1 MNKKVSTIFAM
12 AALMG
17 GVFSGSAYAQNTE
30 IKLDDE
36 SVKLQETIPSEAVLL
51 GQDGYYLGIEVNGKV
66 KSLDAA
72 STSISAEKKNYYL
85 WTVKALDKT
94 STNEITKYTF
104 TNVATGDLLS
114 FNLSD
119 GAFRY
124 NDAENDIKADDLD
137 EAAYIFTF
145 GSQAGG
151 VITEAEYNNGK
162 TGNDFVNLSQQLYT
176 FSDVTLPGSAAARL
190 ALDVQ
195 GEGLSASVTTDLD
208 VYALEDAPVTAS
220 TLNKWYNGKGF
231 NLAANGENVL
241 DNLFGGETRIWA
253 FDVPKTGNGI
263 TTENG
268 VTGYKVGVDSD
279 RDALII
285 PCGTYFFTD
294 PVFNGNVGESDFMPG
309 GVAANDPT
317 KINWLASTLIALSST
332 ETKEATNN
340 DRGNG
345 EGFVLRTAKGDEF
358 IFQQNT
364 SEPAG
369 EDLSIWNAC
378 FTVADDH
385 ANDFPYSISLSK
397 FFYKAGVNDANTKAQ
412 TEKANVYLGV
422 SGFNG
427 TEYRVVSRRTGDP
440 VHAFGFTDSSVED
453 GRSLLNET
461 KTAAVYTIKFV
472 EGTNNDKDLMNKYL
486 TVGSTL
492 VNNSYQWQYEAKGEA
507 IAETSFPAFQWLITA
522 AEKTNANDSKY
533 AEVTFTNRETGLKF
547 TTKLFKEAGEGR
559 YSLSTED
566 IKKVFPFT
574 VNTDQ
579 ANTYVVQQQP
589 DVDFDADLIVEL
601 KKLDN
606 VDPYAGFLKVDDN
619 TIRTLAFAR
628 DKNDTS
634 NKLFGV
640 VELDDNDT
648 PSDPT
653 DDYYR
658 LNAPGHFATDI
669 EGADQWQLVRS
680 SSPVGQSRVFVYN
693 NTATA
698 SVDDVANGDKI
709 YAYAYAL
716 RRIVDGTE
724 TNYFLKNLA
733 DSNDELLLSDED
745 ANSDNRIDANE
756 LENLKKG
763 LSSNPATSDYS
774 DISFIIKENVDGSV
788 SLLKRED
795 VATATTA
802 TDYKPFG
809 KADAEKVI
817 EVVEGSYDYEYD
829 FNDEEVYVSTVLRQ
843 NEIKTYLD
851 PRPVEISWSAK
862 DGHITLKSELGNYI
876 TMNDDRDGIVVNEE
890 VSDTYYLYVTDEKAV
905 VPSFYITKGVAAE
918 NGERMY
924 MFNPVDSAAY
934 YVTIN
939 GEYSRKYQWNEDNI
953 KAMFKPGIINETR
966 DTLSLTMKGEEG
978 KKVAKEAD
986 DNDGNIWG
994 GLNRF
999 KFQIIEASDA
1009 EGYYR
1014 IRQLSANAYG
1024 DPRVTRYLSNVNDKL
1039 TWSNKAQALLFD
1051 INEVAAPT
1059 ANESVSATE
1068 VKVIATDGAVNI
1080 KNAAGKNVVISTILG
1095 QIVANE
1101 VLTSDNATISVP
1113 AGIAIVSVDGEEAVK
1128 VSVR

>member
-1 MNKKVSTIFAM
+1 MDNK
-12 AALMG
+12 
-17 GVFSGSAYAQNTE
+17 
-30 IKLDDE
+30 

-51 GQDGYYLGIEVNGKV
+51 GQDGYYLGIKV
-66 KSLDAA
+66 TGDTKSLEAATVSIDA
-72 STSISAEKKNYYL
+72 EDKNYYL

-94 STNEITKYTF
+94 SSDETTKYTF

-114 FNLSD
+114 FDLD
-119 GAFRY
+119 GGAFRY
-124 NDAENDIKADDLD
+124 NHDDVKADDLD

-145 GSQAGG
+145 GTQGTSK
-151 VITEAEYNNGK
+151 IDESEYNNGK
-162 TGNDFVNLSQQLYT
+162 TGDDFQDLTQQLYT
-176 FSDVTLPGSAAARL
+176 FSEVTLPGATAARL

-195 GEGLSASVTTDLD
+195 NEGLSASVTSDLD
-208 VYALEDAPVTAS
+208 VYALEDAPITAS

-253 FDVPKTGNGI
+253 FDVPTG
-263 TTENG
+263 
-268 VTGYKVGVDSD
+268 GYTIGTDSYGD
-279 RDALII
+279 KLII
-285 PCGTYFFTD
+285 PAGTYFFTD

-309 GVAANDPT
+309 GSAANDPS

-345 EGFVLRTAKGDEF
+345 EGFVLRTAKGEDF

-385 ANDFPYSISLSK
+385 ANTFPYSISLTK

-412 TEKANVYLGV
+412 TEKAKVYLGV

-461 KTAAVYTIKFV
+461 KTAAIYTIKFV
-472 EGTNNDKDLMNKYL
+472 EGTNADKNLMNKYL
-486 TVGSTL
+486 TVGSTR
-492 VNNSYQWQYEAKGEA
+492 VNSSYQWQYEAKGEA

-559 YSLSTED
+559 YSLSTDGIEK
-566 IKKVFPFT
+566 IFPFT

-579 ANTYVVQQQP
+579 ANTYVVEQQP
-589 DVDFDADLIVEL
+589 EVKFDADLIVEL

-648 PSDPT
+648 PLNT
-653 DDYYR
+653 ADDYYR
-658 LNAPGHFATDI
+658 LNAPGHFATEI
-669 EGADQWQLVRS
+669 ENADQWQLVRS
-680 SSPVGQSRVFVYN
+680 ASPVGQSRVFVYN

-698 SVDDVANGDKI
+698 SVDDVAKGDKI

-724 TNYFLKNLA
+724 TNYFLKNTA
-733 DSNDELLLSDED
+733 NSNEELLLSDED

-756 LENLKKG
+756 LDALKKG
-763 LSSNPATSDYS
+763 LSSDPTTSGYS

-788 SLLKRED
+788 SLLKRID
-795 VATATTA
+795 VATATTPA
-802 TDYKPFG
+802 SDYKPFG

-817 EVVEGSYDYEYD
+817 EVVEGRYDYEYD
-829 FNDEEVYVSTVLRQ
+829 FNNEEVYVSTVLRQ

-851 PRPVEISWSAK
+851 PRPVEISWPAK
-862 DGHITLKSELGNYI
+862 DGHVTLKSELGNYI
-876 TMNDDRDGIVVNEE
+876 TMNEDRDAIVVNEE
-890 VSDTYYLYVTDEKAV
+890 VADTYYLYVTDEKAV

-934 YVTIN
+934 YVTLD
-939 GEYSRKYQWNEDNI
+939 GEYSRKYQWNENNV

-986 DNDGNIWG
+986 DNNKNIWG

-999 KFQIIEASDA
+999 KFQIIEAGDDA

-1014 IRQLSANAYG
+1014 IRQLSANKYDDA
-1024 DPRVTRYLSNVNDKL
+1024 RQTLYLSNVNDKL
-1039 TWSNKAQALLFD
+1039 TWSDKAEALLFE
-1051 INEVAAPT
+1051 IENAAAPT
-1059 ANESVSATE
+1059 ANEGVSATE
-1068 VKVIATDGAVNI
+1068 VKIIATDGAVNV
-1080 KNAAGKNVVISTILG
+1080 KNAAGKNVVVSTILG

>member
-30 IKLDDE
+30 IKLDNN
-36 SVKLQETIPSEAVLL
+36 SVELQETIPSEAVLL
-51 GQDGYYLGIEVNGKV
+51 GQNGYYLGIEVNGKV
-66 KSLDAA
+66 KTLDAA

-94 STNEITKYTF
+94 SSTEITKYTF

-124 NDAENDIKADDLD
+124 NDEENDIKADDLAN
-137 EAAYIFTF
+137 AAYIFTF
-145 GSQAGG
+145 GTQTGG
-151 VITEAEYNNGK
+151 TVSESEYNNGK
-162 TGNDFVNLSQQLYT
+162 TGDDFQNLNQQLYT
-176 FSDVTLPGSAAARL
+176 FSDVTLPGATPARL

-195 GEGLSASVTTDLD
+195 NEGLSASVTSDLD
-208 VYALEDAPVTAS
+208 VYALEDAPITAS

-253 FDVPKTGNGI
+253 FDVPKTGKGI
-263 TTENG
+263 VSDGG
-268 VTGYKVGVDSD
+268 VTGYQIGVDSD
-279 RDALII
+279 NKPLII
-285 PCGTYFFTD
+285 PAGTYFFTD
-294 PVFNGNVGESDFMPG
+294 PVFNGNVGESDFMPNG
-309 GVAANDPT
+309 SAANDAS

-345 EGFVLRTAKGDEF
+345 EGFVLRTAKGEDF

-385 ANDFPYSISLSK
+385 ANTFPYSISLTK

-461 KTAAVYTIKFV
+461 KTAAIYTIKFV
-472 EGTNNDKDLMNKYL
+472 EGTNADKNLMNKYL
-486 TVGSTL
+486 TVGSTR
-492 VNNSYQWQYEAKGEA
+492 VNSSYQWQYEAKGEA

-559 YSLSTED
+559 YSLSTDGIEK
-566 IKKVFPFT
+566 IFPFT

-579 ANTYVVQQQP
+579 ANTYVVEQQP
-589 DVDFDADLIVEL
+589 EVKFDADLIVEL

-648 PSDPT
+648 PSNPA

-658 LNAPGHFATDI
+658 LNAPGHFATEI
-669 EGADQWQLVRS
+669 ENADQWQLVRS
-680 SSPVGQSRVFVYN
+680 ASPVGQSRVFVYN

-698 SVDDVANGDKI
+698 SVDDVAKGDKI

-724 TNYFLKNLA
+724 TNYFLKNTA
-733 DSNDELLLSDED
+733 NSNNELLLSDED
-745 ANSDNRIDANE
+745 TDNDNRIDANE
-756 LENLKKG
+756 LEALKKD
-763 LSSNPATSDYS
+763 LSNNSNS

-788 SLLKRED
+788 SLLKRID
-795 VATATTA
+795 VATATTPA
-802 TDYKPFG
+802 SDYKPFG

-817 EVVEGSYDYEYD
+817 EVVEGRYDYEYD

-851 PRPVEISWSAK
+851 PRPVEISWPAK
-862 DGHITLKSELGNYI
+862 DGHVTLKSELGNYI
-876 TMNDDRDGIVVNEE
+876 TMNEDRDGIVVNEE

-934 YVTIN
+934 YVTLD

-986 DNDGNIWG
+986 DNDKNIWG

-999 KFQIIEASDA
+999 KFQIIEAGDEA
-1009 EGYYR
+1009 EGFYR

-1024 DPRVTRYLSNVNDKL
+1024 EARATRYLSNVNDKL
-1039 TWSNKAQALLFD
+1039 TWSNKAQALLFE
-1051 INEVAAPT
+1051 IENAAAPT

-1068 VKVIATDGAVNI
+1068 VKVIATDGAINI

>member
-17 GVFSGSAYAQNTE
+17 GVFSGSAYAQTTE
-30 IKLDDE
+30 VDL
-36 SVKLQETIPSEAVLL
+36 SNVLLQETIAGGTGDVLL
-51 GQDGYYLGIEVNGKV
+51 GNGTQFLGINP
-66 KSLDAA
+66 
-72 STSISAEKKNYYL
+72 TTEKLEAKTGVVSVDVMDYYL
-85 WTVKALDKT
+85 WTVNVSVQMSKDDPVV
-94 STNEITKYTF
+94 YTF
-104 TNVATGDLLS
+104 TNKKTGELLSFDLTTGDFDPVKDADKNTANDAFSFVFKATGDLKGVAYTGDKDE
-114 FNLSD
+114 D
-119 GAFRY
+119 G
-124 NDAENDIKADDLD
+124 NPVAD
-137 EAAYIFTF
+137 
-145 GSQAGG
+145 
-151 VITEAEYNNGK
+151 
-162 TGNDFVNLSQQLYT
+162 QQLYAYAQ
-176 FSDVTLPGSAAARL
+176 VAGAVQ
-190 ALDVQ
+190 ALDIASA
-195 GEGLSASVTTDLD
+195 GLTTSFPTEDFNLYKLND
-208 VYALEDAPVTAS
+208 VSIAAS

-231 NLAANGENVL
+231 NLAADGENVL

-253 FDVPKTGNGI
+253 FDVPTG
-263 TTENG
+263 
-268 VTGYKVGVDSD
+268 GYTIGTDSYGD
-279 RDALII
+279 KLII
-285 PCGTYFFTD
+285 PAGTYFFTD
-294 PVFNGNVGESDFMPG
+294 PVFKNNKGESDFMPDP
-309 GVAANDPT
+309 VTNQPNANAND
-317 KINWLASTLIALSST
+317 INWLASTLIALSST
-332 ETKEATNN
+332 ETKEATNT
-340 DRGNG
+340 DRSKG
-345 EGFVLRTAKGDEF
+345 EGFVLRTAKGEDF
-358 IFQQNT
+358 IFVQNT
-364 SEPAG
+364 SDPAG

-385 ANDFPYSISLSK
+385 ANTFPYSISLST
-397 FFYKAGVNDANTKAQ
+397 FYYKAGVNDANTKEQA
-412 TEKANVYLGV
+412 KRDNVYLGV

-427 TEYRVVSRRTGDP
+427 TDYRVVSRRANDP

-453 GRSLLNET
+453 GRSLLNDT

-472 EGTNNDKDLMNKYL
+472 EGTNADKDLMNKYL

-492 VNNSYQWQYEAKGEA
+492 ALVNNSWSYQWQYEAKGEA

-533 AEVTFTNRETGLKF
+533 VNVTFTNRETGLKF

-559 YSLSTED
+559 YSLSTDD
-566 IKKVFPFT
+566 IEKIFPFT

-579 ANTYVVQQQP
+579 ANTYVVKQQP
-589 DVDFDADLIVEL
+589 DVKFDADLIVEL

-640 VELDDNDT
+640 VEEDEDSNGR
-648 PSDPT
+648 
-653 DDYYR
+653 YFR
-658 LNAPGHFATDI
+658 LNEDDHFATDI

-680 SSPVGQSRVFVYN
+680 ASVVGQSRVFVYN
-693 NTATA
+693 NTATE

-724 TNYFLKNLA
+724 TNYFLQNTV
-733 DSNDELLLSDED
+733 DSNNELRLSYED
-745 ANSDNRIDANE
+745 ANSDNRIDADE
-756 LENLKKG
+756 LEDLKKG
-763 LSSNPATSDYS
+763 LSFASSNYS

-788 SLLKRED
+788 SLLRRED

-809 KADAEKVI
+809 KAEAKKVI
-817 EVVEGSYDYEYD
+817 EVVKYDGDYIYN
-829 FNDEEVYVSTVLRQ
+829 FNNEDVYVSEVLIQ

-851 PRPVEISWSAK
+851 PRPVEISWPAK
-862 DGHITLKSELGNYI
+862 DGHVTLKSELGNYI
-876 TMNDDRDGIVVNEE
+876 TMNEDRDGIVVNEE
-890 VSDTYYLYVTDEKAV
+890 VADTYYLYVTDEKAV

-934 YVTIN
+934 YVTLD
-939 GEYSRKYQWNEDNI
+939 GEYSRKYQWNENNI

-986 DNDGNIWG
+986 NNDKNIWG

-999 KFQIIEASDA
+999 KFQIIEAGDEA
-1009 EGYYR
+1009 EGFYR
-1014 IRQLSANAYG
+1014 IRQLSANAYVNDYG
-1024 DPRVTRYLSNVNDKL
+1024 YTAGRETRYLSNVNDKL
-1039 TWSNKAQALLFD
+1039 TWSNKAQALLFE
-1051 INEVAAPT
+1051 IEEAAAPT

-1068 VKVIATDGAVNI
+1068 VKIIATDGAVNV

>member
-1 MNKKVSTIFAM
+1 M
-12 AALMG
+12 
-17 GVFSGSAYAQNTE
+17 
-30 IKLDDE
+30 
-36 SVKLQETIPSEAVLL
+36 QETIPSEAVLL
-51 GQDGYYLGIEVNGKV
+51 GQDGYYLGIKV
-66 KSLDAA
+66 TGDTKSLEAATVSIDA
-72 STSISAEKKNYYL
+72 EDKNYYL

-94 STNEITKYTF
+94 SSDETTKYTF

-114 FNLSD
+114 FDLD
-119 GAFRY
+119 GGAFRY
-124 NDAENDIKADDLD
+124 NHDDVKADDLD

-145 GSQAGG
+145 GTQGTSK
-151 VITEAEYNNGK
+151 IDESEYNNGK
-162 TGNDFVNLSQQLYT
+162 TGDDFQDLTQQLYT
-176 FSDVTLPGSAAARL
+176 FSEVTLPGATAARL

-195 GEGLSASVTTDLD
+195 NEGLSASVTSDLD
-208 VYALEDAPVTAS
+208 VYALEDAPITAS

-253 FDVPKTGNGI
+253 FDVPTG
-263 TTENG
+263 
-268 VTGYKVGVDSD
+268 GYTIGTDSYGD
-279 RDALII
+279 KLII
-285 PCGTYFFTD
+285 PAGTYFFTD

-309 GVAANDPT
+309 GSAANDPS

-345 EGFVLRTAKGDEF
+345 EGFVLRTAKGEDF

-385 ANDFPYSISLSK
+385 ANTFPYSISLTK

-412 TEKANVYLGV
+412 TEKAKVYLGV

-461 KTAAVYTIKFV
+461 KTAAIYTIKFV
-472 EGTNNDKDLMNKYL
+472 EGTNADKNLMNKYL
-486 TVGSTL
+486 TVGSTR
-492 VNNSYQWQYEAKGEA
+492 VNSSYQWQYEAKGEA

-559 YSLSTED
+559 YSLSTDGIEK
-566 IKKVFPFT
+566 IFPFT

-579 ANTYVVQQQP
+579 ANTYVVEQQP
-589 DVDFDADLIVEL
+589 EVKFDADLIVEL

-648 PSDPT
+648 PLNT
-653 DDYYR
+653 ADDYYR
-658 LNAPGHFATDI
+658 LNAPGHFATEI
-669 EGADQWQLVRS
+669 ENADQWQLVRS
-680 SSPVGQSRVFVYN
+680 ASPVGQSRVFVYN

-698 SVDDVANGDKI
+698 SVDDVAKGDKI

-724 TNYFLKNLA
+724 TNYFLKNTA
-733 DSNDELLLSDED
+733 NSNEELLLSDED

-756 LENLKKG
+756 LDALKKG
-763 LSSNPATSDYS
+763 LSSDPTTSGYS

-788 SLLKRED
+788 SLLKRID
-795 VATATTA
+795 VATATTPA
-802 TDYKPFG
+802 SDYKPFG

-817 EVVEGSYDYEYD
+817 EVVEGRYDYEYD
-829 FNDEEVYVSTVLRQ
+829 FNNEEVYVSTVLRQ

-851 PRPVEISWSAK
+851 PRPVEISWPAK
-862 DGHITLKSELGNYI
+862 DGHVTLKSELGNYI
-876 TMNDDRDGIVVNEE
+876 TMNEDRDAIVVNEE
-890 VSDTYYLYVTDEKAV
+890 VADTYYLYVTDEKAV

-934 YVTIN
+934 YVTLD
-939 GEYSRKYQWNEDNI
+939 GEYSRKYQWNENNV

-986 DNDGNIWG
+986 DNNKNIWG

-999 KFQIIEASDA
+999 KFQIIEAGDDA

-1014 IRQLSANAYG
+1014 IRQLSANKYDDA
-1024 DPRVTRYLSNVNDKL
+1024 RQTLYLSNVNDKL
-1039 TWSNKAQALLFD
+1039 TWSDKAEALLFE
-1051 INEVAAPT
+1051 IENAAAPT
-1059 ANESVSATE
+1059 ANEGVSATE
-1068 VKVIATDGAVNI
+1068 VKIIATDGAVNV
-1080 KNAAGKNVVISTILG
+1080 KNAAGKNVVVSTILG

>member
-1 MNKKVSTIFAM
+1 MSLAKTLDEYS
-12 AALMG
+12 
-17 GVFSGSAYAQNTE
+17 SG
-30 IKLDDE
+30 
-36 SVKLQETIPSEAVLL
+36 AVLL
-51 GQDGYYLGIEVNGKV
+51 EQSSNFLGMDKDGAVIVPKTETI
-66 KSLDAA
+66 AP
-72 STSISAEKKNYYL
+72 AEKNNYL
-85 WTVKALDKT
+85 WSVVVLPKSDSRPETQYQFV
-94 STNEITKYTF
+94 
-104 TNVATGDLLS
+104 NVATGDTLAFTKNGGTLRITDTSSKGNEIYATDAAEAVWTFAFNDGSGNIPAYKKGNKLATVAKVQLS
-114 FNLSD
+114 TPATEQS
-119 GAFRY
+119 GAVAISASTPY
-124 NDAENDIKADDLD
+124 A
-137 EAAYIFTF
+137 
-145 GSQAGG
+145 
-151 VITEAEYNNGK
+151 
-162 TGNDFVNLSQQLYT
+162 
-176 FSDVTLPGSAAARL
+176 TLVELASAL
-190 ALDVQ
+190 ALNMA
-195 GEGLSASVTTDLD
+195 ELA
-208 VYALEDAPVTAS
+208 DAKIAATE
-220 TLNKWYNGKGF
+220 LNKWYNDKGF

-253 FDVPKTGNGI
+253 FDVPAGGYI
-263 TTENG
+263 IRTTSSGDE
-268 VTGYKVGVDSD
+268 
-279 RDALII
+279 LII
-285 PCGTYFFTD
+285 PEGTYFFTD
-294 PVFNGNVGESDFMPG
+294 PVFNGNWGESDFAEDG
-309 GVAANDPT
+309 AAYNHPEY
-317 KINWLASTLIALSST
+317 INWLSSTLIALSST

-340 DRGNG
+340 DRSNG
-345 EGFVLRTAKGDEF
+345 EGFVLRTAKGSDF
-358 IFQQNT
+358 ILQNNE
-364 SEPAG
+364 SNPAG

-378 FTVADDH
+378 FTVEDNH
-385 ANDFPYSISLSK
+385 AASNAFPYSISLST
-397 FFYKAGVNDANTKAQ
+397 FYYKAGVNDANTKEQA
-412 TEKANVYLGV
+412 KRDNVYLGV

-427 TEYRVVSRRTGDP
+427 TDYRVVSRRANDP
-440 VHAFGFTDSSVED
+440 VHAFGFSDSSVED
-453 GRSLLNET
+453 GRSLLNDT

-472 EGTNNDKDLMNKYL
+472 EGTNADKDLMNKYL

-492 VNNSYQWQYEAKGEA
+492 ALVNNSWSYQWQYEAKGEA

-559 YSLSTED
+559 YSLSTDGIEK
-566 IKKVFPFT
+566 IFPFT

-579 ANTYVVQQQP
+579 ANTYVVEQQP
-589 DVDFDADLIVEL
+589 EVKFDADLIVEL

-648 PSDPT
+648 PSNPA

-658 LNAPGHFATDI
+658 LNAPGHFATEI
-669 EGADQWQLVRS
+669 ENADQWQLVRS
-680 SSPVGQSRVFVYN
+680 ASPVGQSRVFVYN

-724 TNYFLKNLA
+724 TNYFLKNTA
-733 DSNDELLLSDED
+733 NSNNELLLSDED
-745 ANSDNRIDANE
+745 TDNDNRIDANE
-756 LENLKKG
+756 LEALKKD
-763 LSSNPATSDYS
+763 LSNNSNS

-788 SLLKRED
+788 SLLKRID
-795 VATATTA
+795 VATATTPA
-802 TDYKPFG
+802 SDYKPFG

-817 EVVEGSYDYEYD
+817 EVVEGRYDYEYD

-851 PRPVEISWSAK
+851 PRPVEISWPAK
-862 DGHITLKSELGNYI
+862 DGHVTLKSELGNYI
-876 TMNDDRDGIVVNEE
+876 TMNEDRDGIVVNEE

-934 YVTIN
+934 YVTLD

-986 DNDGNIWG
+986 DNDKNIWG

-999 KFQIIEASDA
+999 KFQIIEAGDEA
-1009 EGYYR
+1009 EGFYR

-1024 DPRVTRYLSNVNDKL
+1024 EARATRYLSNVNDKL
-1039 TWSNKAQALLFD
+1039 TWSNKAQALLFE
-1051 INEVAAPT
+1051 IENAAAPT
-1059 ANESVSATE
+1059 ANEGVSATE
-1068 VKVIATDGAVNI
+1068 VKIIATDGAVNV

>member
-30 IKLDDE
+30 IKLDNK

-51 GQDGYYLGIEVNGKV
+51 GQDGYYLGIKV
-66 KSLDAA
+66 TGDTKSLEAATVSIDA
-72 STSISAEKKNYYL
+72 EDKNYYL

-94 STNEITKYTF
+94 SSDETTKYTF

-114 FNLSD
+114 FDLD
-119 GAFRY
+119 GGAFRY
-124 NDAENDIKADDLD
+124 NHDDVKADDLD

-145 GSQAGG
+145 GTQGTSK
-151 VITEAEYNNGK
+151 IDESEYNNGK
-162 TGNDFVNLSQQLYT
+162 TGDDFQDLTQQLYT
-176 FSDVTLPGSAAARL
+176 FSEVTLPGATAARL

-195 GEGLSASVTTDLD
+195 NEGLSASVTSDLD
-208 VYALEDAPVTAS
+208 VYALEDAPITAS

-253 FDVPKTGNGI
+253 FDVPTG
-263 TTENG
+263 
-268 VTGYKVGVDSD
+268 GYTIGTDSYGD
-279 RDALII
+279 KLII
-285 PCGTYFFTD
+285 PAGTYFFTD
-294 PVFNGNVGESDFMPG
+294 PVFKNNKGESDFMPDP
-309 GVAANDPT
+309 VTNQPNANAND
-317 KINWLASTLIALSST
+317 INWLASTLIALSST

-345 EGFVLRTAKGDEF
+345 EGFVLRTAKGEDF

-385 ANDFPYSISLSK
+385 ANTFPYSISLTK

-461 KTAAVYTIKFV
+461 KTAAIYTIKFV
-472 EGTNNDKDLMNKYL
+472 EGTNADKNLMNKYL
-486 TVGSTL
+486 TVGSTRE
-492 VNNSYQWQYEAKGEA
+492 NSSYQWQYEAKGEA

-559 YSLSTED
+559 YSLSTDGIEK
-566 IKKVFPFT
+566 IFPFT

-579 ANTYVVQQQP
+579 ANTYVVEQQP
-589 DVDFDADLIVEL
+589 EVKFDADLIVEL

-640 VELDDNDT
+640 VEEDEDSNGR
-648 PSDPT
+648 
-653 DDYYR
+653 YFR
-658 LNAPGHFATDI
+658 LNEDDHFATDI

-680 SSPVGQSRVFVYN
+680 ASVVGQTRVFVYN

-724 TNYFLKNLA
+724 TNYFLQNTA
-733 DSNDELLLSDED
+733 DSNDELRLSNED
-745 ANSDNRIDANE
+745 SDNNNRIDADE

-763 LSSNPATSDYS
+763 LSSATSSYS

-788 SLLKRED
+788 SLLKRAD

-817 EVVEGSYDYEYD
+817 EVKVENGDYVYD
-829 FNDEEVYVSTVLRQ
+829 FNEEEVYVSEVLVQ
-843 NEIKTYLD
+843 DEIKTYLD
-851 PRPVEISWSAK
+851 PRPVEISWPAK
-862 DGHITLKSELGNYI
+862 DGHVTLKSELGNYI
-876 TMNDDRDGIVVNEE
+876 TMNEDRDGIVVNEE
-890 VSDTYYLYVTDEKAV
+890 VADTYYLYVTDEKAV

-934 YVTIN
+934 YVTLD

-986 DNDGNIWG
+986 DNDKNIWG

-999 KFQIIEASDA
+999 KFQIIEAGDDA

-1014 IRQLSANAYG
+1014 IRQLSANKYDDA
-1024 DPRVTRYLSNVNDKL
+1024 RQTLYLSNVNDKL
-1039 TWSNKAQALLFD
+1039 TWSDKAEALLFE
-1051 INEVAAPT
+1051 IENAAAPT
-1059 ANESVSATE
+1059 ANEGVSATE
-1068 VKVIATDGAVNI
+1068 VKIIATDGAVNV
-1080 KNAAGKNVVISTILG
+1080 KNAAGKNVVVSTILG

>member
-51 GQDGYYLGIEVNGKV
+51 GQDGYYLGIKV
-66 KSLDAA
+66 TGDTKSLEAATVSIDA
-72 STSISAEKKNYYL
+72 EDKNYYL

-94 STNEITKYTF
+94 SSDETTKYTF

-114 FNLSD
+114 FDLD
-119 GAFRY
+119 GGAFRY
-124 NDAENDIKADDLD
+124 NHDDVKADDLD

-145 GSQAGG
+145 GTQGTSK
-151 VITEAEYNNGK
+151 IDESEYNNGK
-162 TGNDFVNLSQQLYT
+162 TGDDFQNLNQQLYT
-176 FSDVTLPGSAAARL
+176 FSDVTLLGATPARL

-195 GEGLSASVTTDLD
+195 NEGLSASVTSDLD
-208 VYALEDAPVTAS
+208 VYALEDAPITAS

-253 FDVPKTGNGI
+253 FDVPKTGKGI
-263 TTENG
+263 VSDG
-268 VTGYKVGVDSD
+268 DVTGYQIGVDSD
-279 RDALII
+279 NKPLII
-285 PCGTYFFTD
+285 PAGTYFFTD

-309 GVAANDPT
+309 GSAANDAS

-345 EGFVLRTAKGDEF
+345 EGFVLRTAKGEDF

-385 ANDFPYSISLSK
+385 ANTFPYSISLTK

-453 GRSLLNET
+453 GRSLLNDT

-472 EGTNNDKDLMNKYL
+472 EGTNADKDLMNKYL

-492 VNNSYQWQYEAKGEA
+492 ALVNNSWSYQWQYEAKGEA

-533 AEVTFTNRETGLKF
+533 VNVTFTNRETGLKF

-559 YSLSTED
+559 YSLSTDGIEK
-566 IKKVFPFT
+566 IFPFT

-579 ANTYVVQQQP
+579 ANTYVVKQQP
-589 DVDFDADLIVEL
+589 DVKFDADLIVEL

-634 NKLFGV
+634 NKLFAV
-640 VELDDNDT
+640 VEKMNNGQLALNDDDE
-648 PSDPT
+648 
-653 DDYYR
+653 
-658 LNAPGHFATDI
+658 FA
-669 EGADQWQLVRS
+669 
-680 SSPVGQSRVFVYN
+680 
-693 NTATA
+693 
-698 SVDDVANGDKI
+698 
-709 YAYAYAL
+709 
-716 RRIVDGTE
+716 
-724 TNYFLKNLA
+724 
-733 DSNDELLLSDED
+733 LLLMMLLMAIRFMHMHTLCVASLMEQ
-745 ANSDNRIDANE
+745 RRT
-756 LENLKKG
+756 
-763 LSSNPATSDYS
+763 TS
-774 DISFIIKENVDGSV
+774 
-788 SLLKRED
+788 
-795 VATATTA
+795 
-802 TDYKPFG
+802 
-809 KADAEKVI
+809 
-817 EVVEGSYDYEYD
+817 
-829 FNDEEVYVSTVLRQ
+829 
-843 NEIKTYLD
+843 
-851 PRPVEISWSAK
+851 
-862 DGHITLKSELGNYI
+862 
-876 TMNDDRDGIVVNEE
+876 
-890 VSDTYYLYVTDEKAV
+890 
-905 VPSFYITKGVAAE
+905 
-918 NGERMY
+918 
-924 MFNPVDSAAY
+924 
-934 YVTIN
+934 
-939 GEYSRKYQWNEDNI
+939 
-953 KAMFKPGIINETR
+953 
-966 DTLSLTMKGEEG
+966 
-978 KKVAKEAD
+978 
-986 DNDGNIWG
+986 
-994 GLNRF
+994 
-999 KFQIIEASDA
+999 
-1009 EGYYR
+1009 
-1014 IRQLSANAYG
+1014 
-1024 DPRVTRYLSNVNDKL
+1024 
-1039 TWSNKAQALLFD
+1039 
-1051 INEVAAPT
+1051 
-1059 ANESVSATE
+1059 
-1068 VKVIATDGAVNI
+1068 
-1080 KNAAGKNVVISTILG
+1080 
-1095 QIVANE
+1095 
-1101 VLTSDNATISVP
+1101 
-1113 AGIAIVSVDGEEAVK
+1113 
-1128 VSVR
+1128 

>member
-30 IKLDDE
+30 IKLDNK

-51 GQDGYYLGIEVNGKV
+51 GQDGYYLGIKV
-66 KSLDAA
+66 TGDTKSLEAATVSIDA
-72 STSISAEKKNYYL
+72 EDKNYYL

-94 STNEITKYTF
+94 SSDETTKYTF

-114 FNLSD
+114 FDLD
-119 GAFRY
+119 GGAFRY
-124 NDAENDIKADDLD
+124 NHDDVKADDLD

-145 GSQAGG
+145 GTQGTSK
-151 VITEAEYNNGK
+151 IDESEYNNGK
-162 TGNDFVNLSQQLYT
+162 TGDDFQDLTQQLYT
-176 FSDVTLPGSAAARL
+176 FSEVTLPGATAARL

-195 GEGLSASVTTDLD
+195 NEGLSASVTSDLD
-208 VYALEDAPVTAS
+208 VYALEDAPITAS

-253 FDVPKTGNGI
+253 FDVPTG
-263 TTENG
+263 
-268 VTGYKVGVDSD
+268 GYTIGTDSYGD
-279 RDALII
+279 KLII
-285 PCGTYFFTD
+285 PAGTYFFTD

-309 GVAANDPT
+309 GSAANDPS

-345 EGFVLRTAKGDEF
+345 EGFVLRTAKGEDF

-385 ANDFPYSISLSK
+385 ANTFPYSISLTK

-461 KTAAVYTIKFV
+461 KTAAIYTIKFV
-472 EGTNNDKDLMNKYL
+472 EGTNADKNLMNKYL
-486 TVGSTL
+486 TVGSTR
-492 VNNSYQWQYEAKGEA
+492 VNSSYQWQYEAKGEA

-640 VELDDNDT
+640 VELDDNGT
-648 PSDPT
+648 PSNPA

-658 LNAPGHFATDI
+658 LNAPGHFATEI
-669 EGADQWQLVRS
+669 ENADQWQLVRS
-680 SSPVGQSRVFVYN
+680 ASPVGQSRVFVYN

-698 SVDDVANGDKI
+698 SVDDVAKGDKI

-733 DSNDELLLSDED
+733 ESNGELLLSDED

-756 LENLKKG
+756 LDALKKG
-763 LSSNPATSDYS
+763 LSSDPTTSGYS

-795 VATATTA
+795 VATATTPA
-802 TDYKPFG
+802 SDYKPFG

-817 EVVEGSYDYEYD
+817 EVVEGRYDYEYD
-829 FNDEEVYVSTVLRQ
+829 FNNEEVYVSTVLRQ

-851 PRPVEISWSAK
+851 PRPVEISWPAK
-862 DGHITLKSELGNYI
+862 DGHVTLKSELGNYI
-876 TMNDDRDGIVVNEE
+876 TMNEDRDAIVVNEE
-890 VSDTYYLYVTDEKAV
+890 VADTYYLYVTDEKAV

-934 YVTIN
+934 YVTLD
-939 GEYSRKYQWNEDNI
+939 GEYSRKYQWNENNV

-986 DNDGNIWG
+986 DNNKNIWG

-999 KFQIIEASDA
+999 KFQIIEAGDDA

-1014 IRQLSANAYG
+1014 IRQLSANKYDDA
-1024 DPRVTRYLSNVNDKL
+1024 RQTLYLSNVNDKL
-1039 TWSNKAQALLFD
+1039 TWSDKAEALLFE
-1051 INEVAAPT
+1051 IENAAAPT
-1059 ANESVSATE
+1059 ANEGVSATE
-1068 VKVIATDGAVNI
+1068 VKIIATDGAVNV
-1080 KNAAGKNVVISTILG
+1080 KNAAGKNVVVSTILG